1 MASNKATNVPK
12 SADFDQV
19 MNKLNLTMSKHSSVL
34 NSLRRSNRTTTSNQ
48 AAKGSDSTTATT
60 TTTKP
65 KSSFSALAN
74 KPPSTIGQKASSR
87 EQHSHQAPRDDD
99 DFRLPVNVGV
109 GYVAS
114 ARDAA
119 ESAETRD
126 LKGRLLGKRARE
138 QKEEA
143 KKKRARRDESSDEEE
158 GRSAAVGKGRKR
170 R

>member
-1 MASNKATNVPK
+1 MASDNKATNVPK

-34 NSLRRSNRTTTSNQ
+34 NSLRRSNRTTSSTQ
-48 AAKGSDSTTATT
+48 AGKGTDTTNT
-60 TTTKP
+60 TTTKA
-65 KSSFSALAN
+65 KSSFSAMAN
-74 KPPSTIGQKASSR
+74 KPPSAIGQKSSSR
-87 EQHSHQAPRDDD
+87 KQYSHQAPKDDD
-99 DFRLPVNVGV
+99 DFGLPVNVGV

-114 ARDAA
+114 AKDAA